1 MTMPKIGSPGR
12 RGLAFLLPFALALV
26 GCLNPAAHARSSRV
40 PSHPSRPQTNFPNI
54 CDPKPAQFAIGQRI
68 SDRLSARALH
78 ASGAAVVRQLRPGA
92 AITMEYSAG
101 RLNLELDNQ
110 GKVIGVRCG

>member
-1 MTMPKIGSPGR
+1 MSKIRS
-12 RGLAFLLPFALALV
+12 LAPQSGTFLLPFALILV
-26 GCLNPAAHARSSRV
+26 GCSNPPAHARSSRV
-40 PSHPSRPQTNFPNI
+40 PSHPSQAHSNSPKI

-68 SDRLSARALH
+68 SEKLSARALH

-92 AITMEYSAG
+92 AITMEYSAA
-101 RLNLELDNQ
+101 RLNLELNNQ